1 MTPAA
6 EPETLT
12 PVDLVLQ
19 TLQAS
24 GAAAQDPIGLHY
36 LQSLHAKM
44 LASAEP
50 LRPLLEARLT
60 HALAEFEKRNGTGAK
75 AKGITETSP
84 VTSEPLEPLASSKP
98 RRPHLSTPSI
108 DSAASP
114 RAAAATSAVPP
125 ALGPLRKLTLEIQR
139 PSQVGAV
146 QGGSPI
152 PKADPS
158 KPSVPAK
165 DASALHY
172 FRTTWTRLR
181 TGKKLAQALQQA
193 PKNAGPI
200 NSHNLVL
207 RSLALMQDISPDYLN
222 RFVVHVD
229 ALLSL
234 DASAATPIKTAKT
247 SKTAK
252 VAAVG
257 KTVKR
262 RKSP

>member
-6 EPETLT
+6 QPETPT

-24 GAAAQDPIGLHY
+24 GNATLDPIGLHY
-36 LQSLHAKM
+36 LQSLHTKM

-50 LRPLLEARLT
+50 LRALLEARLT
-60 HALAEFEKRNGTGAK
+60 HALAEFEKRNGTTAK
-75 AKGITETSP
+75 ESCIAEAPS
-84 VTSEPLEPLASSKP
+84 VDSEPLEQVASSKP
-98 RRPHLSTPSI
+98 RRSHLSTQGK
-108 DSAASP
+108 DRASSP
-114 RAAAATSAVPP
+114 VSAAATTAVPP
-125 ALGPLRKLTLEIQR
+125 SLGPLQELTLQLQR
-139 PSQVGAV
+139 PPQVGSL
-146 QGGSPI
+146 QGNGPM
-152 PKADPS
+152 PS
-158 KPSVPAK
+158 TDLAAPTALIQ

-247 SKTAK
+247 NKTAK
-252 VAAVG
+252 VATAG